1 MSEIAKQAALFDYQ
15 GDDAWRD
22 PITEALRKVVDPEVA
37 LSILDVGLV
46 YAVTVDAGKAHVLM
60 TMTSA
65 ACPVT
70 DMIVEE
76 VQMELDQILPP
87 DLTID
92 VELCW
97 DPAWTP
103 ARMSEAARR
112 FMQW

>member
-1 MSEIAKQAALFDYQ
+1 MTETELFEYTGEPRWREPIAAALQ
-15 GDDAWRD
+15 R
-22 PITEALRKVVDPEVA
+22 VVDPEIA

-46 YAVTVDAGKAHVLM
+46 YAVTVEPQQVHVLM

-70 DMIVEE
+70 DMIVDD
-76 VQMELDQILPP
+76 VHQELDRILPP
-87 DLTID
+87 DMLID

-103 ARMSEAARR
+103 ERMSEHARR
-112 FMQW
+112 FMRW

>member
-1 MSEIAKQAALFDYQ
+1 MNQAAPQATLFDYQ
-15 GDDAWRD
+15 GDEAWRG

-46 YAVTVDAGKAHVLM
+46 YAVTVDASKAHVLM

-76 VQMELDQILPP
+76 VQTELDQVLPP
-87 DLTID
+87 DMIID

-103 ARMSEAARR
+103 ERMSELARR